1 MQKRSEEALKN
12 SALFSSLTDRDR
24 EMLLQE
30 GRIVSH
36 RKEELVFDAFEP
48 CREMAVVLEGEI
60 GLRHVEKG
68 GRGLTIGR
76 FQKGAS
82 LALGALFAE
91 SAPNLFV
98 EAQKKSSTLR
108 IKKATILALCHNSAP
123 FLDGILKEISQKT
136 LLLSESVKRLAL
148 KTIRERVFHYLS
160 ELSREQDPPRFHLSE
175 TKTAIASML
184 GTSRSALTRELAK
197 MQNDGLLVF
206 DRKTITLTEKG
217 QKRLAE
223 ERY

>member
-1 MQKRSEEALKN
+1 M
-12 SALFSSLTDRDR
+12 T
-24 EMLLQE
+24 
-30 GRIVSH
+30 H
-36 RKEELVFDAFEP
+36 RKEELVFEPFEP
-48 CREMAVVLEGEI
+48 SPEMAVVLEGEI

-76 FQKGAS
+76 FQKGAT

-98 EAQKKSSTLR
+98 EVQKESSTLR
-108 IKKATILALCHNSAP
+108 IKKATILAMCQNSP
-123 FLDGILKEISQKT
+123 SFLDALLKEISHKT

-160 ELSREQDPPRFHLSE
+160 ELSREQNPPRFHLPE

-206 DRKTITLTEKG
+206 DRKTIVLTEKG
-217 QKRLAE
+217 RRRLEEEKR
-223 ERY
+223 